1 MSKKQ
6 KLDTI
11 TGIRKDERGLREIP
25 DTLRR
30 HARMSKRQVRLSLLC
45 AGLLIALIA
54 ALMIFAQNRADSIL
68 SANDDATVLKKAE
81 GAEYIDIVNNSRN
94 LVLREGSDGGVK
106 YLEDG
111 RRVIVM
117 KKSGLDKDDYWFAVL
132 TEEQSVECLRTLRNT
147 DIIPLESKGDQTLWV
162 FKAKENDVLGTVKEK
177 LASKGIETEFVSLNS
192 MVGHALDA
200 ETEEATDESK
210 ETSLL
215 DELLSRILF
224 VQYTYNEGNS
234 NLELIT
240 GTDAERTIVRQR
252 NSVLQLI
259 IVLLV
264 VLLIVVAGVLVYTL
278 KNSNFLAK
286 DPHRQKVVRLS
297 VLAVALLLTVALV
310 FVSAKS
316 AVQNDKL
323 RTISSRFYATAVESE
338 EDQQTAANGS
348 YDFAF
353 HFKTSQILNAEV
365 SLYLDGTTPLMKRDG
380 TQQTYYMTD
389 ENGKRVKVFAY
400 TDGETPIR
408 NEDGRQKTVPMMDEN
423 FKKIS
428 PEEIITNR
436 RAVALDTPRDIGA
449 WRIVAYAAM
458 ILLVAAIFALL
469 YFFRYERDIGFPLF
483 NTAILILLM
492 IITLYPVLN
501 TVAYSFSSGTAASRG
516 NIGLLPQEFTL
527 KSYEHILDEKMF
539 SAFGISVA
547 KTVITTLLNLFWTGM
562 LAYTL
567 TRKEYVL
574 GRFITI
580 IMVLT
585 MYVNAGMI
593 PNFLL
598 IYKYLG
604 LKNTFWVYIIP
615 TMFSCFN
622 MIVIRT
628 YIASLPGELVESA
641 RIDGAGD
648 FRIYWQIIFPLC
660 APVLATVALFV
671 AVGSWNSWFD
681 TKLYADTDGLRTL
694 QFVLMQKVS
703 SAGQSVN
710 LAQTSSAAAES
721 LAKTTLNSRTVQC
734 ATTVVT
740 ALPILVI
747 YPFLQRY
754 FVTGMALGSVKG

>member
-6 KLDTI
+6 KLDTL

-30 HARMSKRQVRLSLLC
+30 RARMSKRQVRLSLFC
-45 AGLLIALIA
+45 AGLLIVLVA
-54 ALMIFAQNRADSIL
+54 ALMIFAQNRADSML
-68 SANDDATVLKKAE
+68 AANDDATVLKQAS
-81 GAEYIDIVNNSRN
+81 GAESIDIVNNSRN
-94 LVLREGSDGGVK
+94 LVLRESSSGEPK
-106 YLEDG
+106 ILEDG

-117 KKSGLDKDDYWFAVL
+117 RKSGGDKEDYWFAAL
-132 TEEQSVECLRTLRNT
+132 TEEEAHECLANLRNT
-147 DIIPLESKGDQTLWV
+147 DILPLASEGDQSLWV
-162 FKAKENDVLGTVKEK
+162 FKAKERDVTALKSK
-177 LASKGIETEFVSLNS
+177 MDAKGIKAEFVSLNS
-192 MVGHALDA
+192 MIGHTPD
-200 ETEEATDESK
+200 TEADKKAGEDSEP
-210 ETSLL
+210 SLL
-215 DELLSRILF
+215 DEFLSRFLF
-224 VQYTYNEGNS
+224 IQYQFNDGNT
-234 NLELIT
+234 NLELIS
-240 GTDAERTIVRQR
+240 GTDAEKAIIQR
-252 NSVLQLI
+252 DNMVLQIITLALVVFLI
-259 IVLLV
+259 IT
-264 VLLIVVAGVLVYTL
+264 AGVLVYTL

-286 DPHRQKVVRLS
+286 DLRRQKTIRLS
-297 VLAVALLLTVALV
+297 VLGVALLLTVALI
-310 FVSAKS
+310 FVSVQS
-316 AVQNDKL
+316 AAQNDKL
-323 RTISSRFYATAVESE
+323 HSISSRFYATAVESGDE
-338 EDQQTAANGS
+338 QQTADEGGGI
-348 YDFAF
+348 DFR
-353 HFKTSQILNAEV
+353 FKTSQILNAEI
-365 SLYLDGTTPLMKRDG
+365 SLFLDGTTPWMKRDG
-380 TQQTYYMTD
+380 TQQTYYIKD
-389 ENGKRVKVFAY
+389 ENGNRIKVNAF

-408 NEDGRQKTVPMMDEN
+408 NEDGSQKTVPMMDEN

-428 PEEIITNR
+428 PEEIITDR
-436 RAVALDTPRDIGA
+436 RAATAEAPRSTGA
-449 WRIVAYAAM
+449 WRIIAYAALFFL
-458 ILLVAAIFALL
+458 IALFFALL

-483 NTAILILLM
+483 NTAVLIILM
-492 IITLYPVLN
+492 IVTLYPVLN
-501 TVAYSFSSGTAASRG
+501 TVAYSFSSGNAASRG
-516 NIGLLPQEFTL
+516 NIGLLPQEFTF
-527 KSYEHILDEKMF
+527 KSYEHILDEKMY

-547 KTVITTLLNLFWTGM
+547 KTVITTVLNLFWTGM

-740 ALPILVI
+740 ALPILVV